1 MARRAPNIE
10 DSDSPAWKILQSRL
24 AIGAIADDLPAE
36 IAAAETGDAPEWN
49 FTPAKD
55 DAPEQDF
62 APDPFLPPTSDSDV
76 LLFAAASAP
85 HQKPSTFAWSFVV
98 HTLVAVIVCFSLGYK
113 PPSSRVITERYSIR
127 QLDLSELAEE
137 AAARIRN
144 PIKPPDA
151 AHPNKA
157 QQAPQSHPLPLPN
170 PGLQTLV
177 QPDLPNTIKLAQ
189 QIPVPKLVLWSASK
203 TVVKRIVPPLQKNL
217 TAPNVPAVLER
228 PNQELRVTDV
238 AISSNNQ
245 LSLKSQAVPGNTSP
259 VVNRNSVQVQQ
270 PLSSVSQLSATPAPA
285 AVLSLSDLH
294 MQSGTAELP
303 PVSESPKADSQ
314 GGLAPG
320 QGRNSSIQNGEGDS
334 GEGTASELGELTTTP
349 IVMSKEGHFSSV
361 VVGNN
366 IGQQYPEIADAWR
379 GRVVYTA
386 YLHVGL
392 SKNWI
397 LQYSR
402 PRDAAAAASGSVSR
416 LEAPWPYNLVRPNLP
431 PGAIDADALMIH
443 GFVNASGH
451 FENLSVV
458 FPQPFAIAQFVL
470 DALQKWQFRPAT
482 EDGRAARVEV
492 MLIIPE
498 TFE

>member
-1 MARRAPNIE
+1 M
-10 DSDSPAWKILQSRL
+10 
-24 AIGAIADDLPAE
+24 
-36 IAAAETGDAPEWN
+36 
-49 FTPAKD
+49 
-55 DAPEQDF
+55 
-62 APDPFLPPTSDSDV
+62 
-76 LLFAAASAP
+76 
-85 HQKPSTFAWSFVV
+85 
-98 HTLVAVIVCFSLGYK
+98 
-113 PPSSRVITERYSIR
+113 
-127 QLDLSELAEE
+127 
-137 AAARIRN
+137 
-144 PIKPPDA
+144 
-151 AHPNKA
+151 
-157 QQAPQSHPLPLPN
+157 
-170 PGLQTLV
+170 
-177 QPDLPNTIKLAQ
+177 
-189 QIPVPKLVLWSASK
+189 
-203 TVVKRIVPPLQKNL
+203 
-217 TAPNVPAVLER
+217 
-228 PNQELRVTDV
+228 
-238 AISSNNQ
+238 
-245 LSLKSQAVPGNTSP
+245 
-259 VVNRNSVQVQQ
+259 
-270 PLSSVSQLSATPAPA
+270 
-285 AVLSLSDLH
+285 
-294 MQSGTAELP
+294 
-303 PVSESPKADSQ
+303 
-314 GGLAPG
+314 
-320 QGRNSSIQNGEGDS
+320 QNGEGDS

-492 MLIIPE
+492 MLVIPE